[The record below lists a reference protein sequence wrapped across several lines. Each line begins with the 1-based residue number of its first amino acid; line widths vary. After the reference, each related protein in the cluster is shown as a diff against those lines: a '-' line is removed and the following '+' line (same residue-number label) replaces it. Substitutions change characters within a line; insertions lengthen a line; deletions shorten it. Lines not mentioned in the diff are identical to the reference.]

1 MKNLIIAL
9 ALAVAGAIIVN
20 SSILGNGANTMTTQ
34 AANMSSA
41 AAAQYNTVSD
51 WD

>member
-9 ALAVAGAIIVN
+9 ALAVAGAIMVN
-20 SSILGNGANTMTTQ
+20 SSILGSGANTMTTQ
-34 AANMSSA
+34 AASMSSA
-41 AAAQYNTVSD
+41 AAAQYNDVDS